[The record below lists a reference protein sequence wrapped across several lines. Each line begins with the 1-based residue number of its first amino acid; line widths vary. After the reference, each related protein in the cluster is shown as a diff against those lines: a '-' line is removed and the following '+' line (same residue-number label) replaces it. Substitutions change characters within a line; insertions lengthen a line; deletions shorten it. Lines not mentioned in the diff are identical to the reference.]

1 METSQKKSESLP
13 SRIRNLVES
22 EHYGVLCTQGE
33 GQPYGSVIAFA
44 FSKDL
49 TRAVFA
55 TPTTTRKYRLL
66 CDSHRV
72 ALVIDSRTRFP
83 EQMHRIEAIT
93 VTGRA
98 EELAPGPGRDRWA
111 QILVGRHRQL
121 SSFVRSDTVAL
132 FRIDVTRYFHVTRFQ
147 EVRQWIPALDT

>member
-1 METSQKKSESLP
+1 VETESLP
-13 SRIRNLVES
+13 SKIRNLVES

-44 FSKDL
+44 FSEDL
-49 TRAVFA
+49 TGAVFA

-66 CDSHRV
+66 CDSRRV
-72 ALVIDSRTRFP
+72 ALVIDSRARFP
-83 EQMHRIEAIT
+83 EEMHRIEAIT

-98 EELAPGPGRDRWA
+98 EELSPGPECDRWA
-111 QILVGRHRQL
+111 HLLVGRHRQL
-121 SSFVRSDTVAL
+121 SSFIRSSTTAL